1 MFLPRLG
8 QRKHGIFCS
17 APMER
22 TMGTLMWLLSLIS
35 WDHHAKEA
43 MCGCCSQAKTFSH
56 PTGVIQTCGK
66 AILNSQSQCTYHSW
80 IHWVTSVSVT
90 ESRRITLESPAPIT
104 VPQNNEYDPTAMGS
118 SHYVLAWFLVQM
130 VPGKGVLHTTNLKY
144 VTLALGWEVG
154 GCW

>member
-1 MFLPRLG
+1 MLKKPCVAAVVKPRLSAI
-8 QRKHGIFCS
+8 QLEWFKHVARLS
-17 APMER
+17 W
-22 TMGTLMWLLSLIS
+22 TLKANALIT
-35 WDHHAKEA
+35 AE
-43 MCGCCSQAKTFSH
+43 
-56 PTGVIQTCGK
+56 
-66 AILNSQSQCTYHSW
+66 Y
-80 IHWVTSVSVT
+80 HWVTSVSVT
-90 ESRRITLESPAPIT
+90 ESIRITLESSAPIT